1 MHYLLDRSN
10 TVTNISQALLSVRR
24 ETMKV
29 KPKEAVNPHFKNKFM
44 PLAEVLR
51 VSAQPLERAGVLMM
65 QAQGRD
71 KERPDYVAV
80 ETLLIHAESG
90 EYYCA
95 TMSMRPKNE
104 EPQAALS
111 CATYMKRSCL
121 ASLLGL
127 SLWSEDDDG
136 EGATDHDAVE
146 RPKNYTATMTKLQE
160 LPLKEAYQKV
170 TKKPTAFKRFLMQ
183 DDTYAEFV
191 LALAAHGNSLKA
203 NGDAN
208 ASQDS

>member
-24 ETMKV
+24 ETMRV
-29 KPKEAVNPHFKNKFM
+29 KPKEAVNPHFKNRFM

-51 VSAQPLERAGVLMM
+51 VSAEPLEHAGVLMM

-80 ETLLIHAESG
+80 ETVLVHAESG
-90 EYYCA
+90 EYYSA

-104 EPQAALS
+104 EPQSALS
-111 CATYMKRSCL
+111 CMTYMKRSCL

-127 SLWSEDDDG
+127 SLWGEDDDG
-136 EGATDHDAVE
+136 ESATDHTAPV
-146 RPKNYTATMTKLQE
+146 RPKNYETTMTTLQE
-160 LPLKEAYQKV
+160 LPVEEAH
-170 TKKPTAFKRFLMQ
+170 TKLTKQSTAFKRFLMQ
-183 DDTYAEFV
+183 DDTYADFV
-191 LALAAHGNSLKA
+191 QAVSQHAQSIKA
-203 NGDAN
+203 NGGAD
-208 ASQDS
+208 DS

>member
-1 MHYLLDRSN
+1 MYVLRKSPK
-10 TVTNISQALLSVRR
+10 VTTIAQALLQARR
-24 ETMKV
+24 DTIKV

-51 VSAQPLERAGVLMM
+51 VSAHPLERAGVLMM

-71 KERPDYVAV
+71 HSQREYVVV
-80 ETLLIHAESG
+80 ETHLIHAESG

-104 EPQAALS
+104 EPQSALS

-136 EGATDHDAVE
+136 EGATDHDAPE
-146 RPKNYTATMTKLQE
+146 RPKNYTATMTKLQA
-160 LPLKEAYQKV
+160 LPLEKAYQQV
-170 TKKPTAFKRFLMQ
+170 TKKPTVFKRFLMQ

-191 LALAAHGNSLKA
+191 LELAEHGNSLKA

-208 ASQDS
+208 GEDS